1 MCGKSH
7 WAEGT
12 QQQHSTAC
20 AYAYKNPE
28 IDDEKSSRL
37 FAQTGRLRIIL
48 DARSYVFTTGLNT
61 CFFVVVQTEGAT
73 LAWHAKHDPSALSQL
88 RKEFKKVGS
97 TYGRFIRGFI
107 IPGVDRDDN
116 LNLKPTSRT
125 MRELGAFLDPA
136 ASKNFLMGFLA
147 EFDWAKQLVTVAP
160 PRHYKDFVFV
170 DPNHDLPFAFSDVA
184 RFDTGCTFDGE
195 VDPAQLSRRPLR

>member
-7 WAEGT
+7 SAEGT
-12 QQQHSTAC
+12 QQQHCTTC

-28 IDDEKSSRL
+28 IVEEKL
-37 FAQTGRLRIIL
+37 AETGQLLIV
-48 DARSYVFTTGLNT
+48 DARSYVLTTGLNT
-61 CFFVVVQTEGAT
+61 CFFIVVQTEGPT
-73 LAWHAKHDPSALSQL
+73 LAWHAKHDPSALSLL

-107 IPGVDRDDN
+107 VPGVDRDGN

-125 MRELGAFLDPA
+125 MRELGAFTDPA
-136 ASKNFLMGFLA
+136 ASKSFLLGFLA

-160 PRHYKDFVFV
+160 PRHYKDFVVV
-170 DPNHDLPFAFSDVA
+170 DPKHDLPFAFSDVA
-184 RFDTGCTFDGE
+184 QFDAGCTFDGE
-195 VDPAQLSRRPLR
+195 ADPAQCAQQ